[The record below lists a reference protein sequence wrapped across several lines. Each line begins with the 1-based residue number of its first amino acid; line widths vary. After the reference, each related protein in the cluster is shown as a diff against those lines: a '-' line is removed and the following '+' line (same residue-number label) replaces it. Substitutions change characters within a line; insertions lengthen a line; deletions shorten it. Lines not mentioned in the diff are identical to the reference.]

1 MEEFDRNIII
11 TMRHIRASKMCSG
24 GARTFFKAHDLD
36 WDKFL
41 KQGISCGEIIDLDDE
56 MGLQVVRIAHG

>member
-1 MEEFDRNIII
+1 MKEFDRDIII

-24 GARTFFKAHDLD
+24 GARAFFKSNDLD